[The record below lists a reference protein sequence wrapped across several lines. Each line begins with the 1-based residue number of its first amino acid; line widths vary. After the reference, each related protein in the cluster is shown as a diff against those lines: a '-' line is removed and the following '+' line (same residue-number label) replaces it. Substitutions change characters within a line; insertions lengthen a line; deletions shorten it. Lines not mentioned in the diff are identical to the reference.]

1 MKNNFFSLELFAT
14 SLYVFCLNFERTEF
28 LPNFLLSKITIVIL
42 ILVFLLRIKSSIT
55 YRPRILYNQ
64 FFYVLP
70 ILIIYFINIIN
81 NIIYFNS
88 TFTEILNIPFLLN
101 ILILLIFTNIFI
113 DKFEYFDVILNVFIF
128 STAIVSVFYLLEIN
142 VEYYQNRASVLSLNS
157 NTVGLH
163 CSICILLILNK
174 FFKKGFSL
182 LYSVLGF
189 FLVILLFSSASR
201 IAFVVIFLG
210 LLYLIFINDNLKSW
224 KKYLSIFF
232 ILMISPIFIYYFTD
246 SLVFQRFLR
255 TLAEGDLSSRDYVWS
270 RILYTFANEN
280 ILIGIGQNKYFDVA
294 YNFNFASEDGISPHN
309 VFIETFLY
317 SGALG
322 LIAFIFFIFKNLN
335 KSYSILRKSKNLIPL
350 FFITIVIGLSLS
362 GQIYESKLPW
372 VLMSYI
378 LSHSILTKYAVK
390 N

>member
-1 MKNNFFSLELFAT
+1 M
-14 SLYVFCLNFERTEF
+14 
-28 LPNFLLSKITIVIL
+28 
-42 ILVFLLRIKSSIT
+42 
-55 YRPRILYNQ
+55 
-64 FFYVLP
+64 
-70 ILIIYFINIIN
+70 
-81 NIIYFNS
+81 
-88 TFTEILNIPFLLN
+88 
-101 ILILLIFTNIFI
+101 
-113 DKFEYFDVILNVFIF
+113 
-128 STAIVSVFYLLEIN
+128 
-142 VEYYQNRASVLSLNS
+142 
-157 NTVGLH
+157 
-163 CSICILLILNK
+163 
-174 FFKKGFSL
+174 
-182 LYSVLGF
+182 
-189 FLVILLFSSASR
+189 
-201 IAFVVIFLG
+201 
-210 LLYLIFINDNLKSW
+210 
-224 KKYLSIFF
+224 
-232 ILMISPIFIYYFTD
+232 
-246 SLVFQRFLR
+246 VFQRFLR

-350 FFITIVIGLSLS
+350 FFITIVIGLSMS